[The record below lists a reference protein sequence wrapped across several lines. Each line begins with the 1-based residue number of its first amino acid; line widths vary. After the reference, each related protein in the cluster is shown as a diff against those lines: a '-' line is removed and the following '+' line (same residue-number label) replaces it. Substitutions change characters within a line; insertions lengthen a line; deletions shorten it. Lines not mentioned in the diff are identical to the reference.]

1 MKIQR
6 IIYHS
11 EKSLQYFGQK
21 LFKIVNYKFNDLNLM
36 VPEQEKKD
44 FFISETKFGNSNYY
58 SDIYFAGL
66 QAVLKESPADL
77 PKARKRF
84 FYVQLVLRTVH
95 VLVTFAALR
104 MLKQVV
110 LNFFN

>member
-36 VPEQEKKD
+36 VPEPEKKD

-58 SDIYFAGL
+58 SNIYFAGL
-66 QAVLKESPADL
+66 QAILKESPADL

-84 FYVQLVLRTVH
+84 VYVQLVLRTVH